1 MLIKKVTQIEKHNA
15 MSWKK
20 ELKILAK
27 PYYWV
32 NILLAVSFLI
42 AKKTNAI
49 CTRVFPQAAKEDVC
63 DMDSRE
69 VEILFFLLIVVMIRS
84 RKTGS
89 VTMINYL
96 SSSFLYTKVANMIL
110 WSYADF
116 RYGLGFLLICVL
128 VGMLLPEPSYKGP
141 EHITYFRNAQVFE
154 EELTRDKRT
163 SWLICFYTV
172 WNPSCVNFAPI
183 FAELSAEYN
192 TDLLKFGKIDI
203 GRFPDIG
210 TKYHISDSSFSKQLP
225 TVILFQQGKETD
237 RQPRVDPKGKLQKF
251 FFSSDN
257 VRASFGLNQLYKQ
270 AVERLPAS
278 VTQEESKKSK

>member
-1 MLIKKVTQIEKHNA
+1 

-20 ELKILAK
+20 QLKILAK
-27 PYYWV
+27 PYYWL
-32 NILLAVSFLI
+32 NILLAVSYLI

-49 CTRVFPQAAKEDVC
+49 CTRIFPQAAKDEVC

-116 RYGLGFLLICVL
+116 RYGLGFLLLCVL
-128 VGMLLPEPSYKGP
+128 VGMIFPEPSYKGP

-154 EELTRDKRT
+154 EELARDKRI

-183 FAELSAEYN
+183 FAELSAEYG
-192 TDLLKFGKIDI
+192 TELLRFGKIDI
-203 GRFPDIG
+203 GRFPDVAA
-210 TKYHISDSSFSKQLP
+210 KYRISDSSFSRQLP
-225 TVILFQQGKETD
+225 TVILFQQGKEVD
-237 RQPRVDPKGKLQKF
+237 RQPRVNANGKLQKF
-251 FFSSDN
+251 FFSTDN

-270 AVERLPAS
+270 AVERLPAAT
-278 VTQEESKKSK
+278 VTPESKKIK

>member
-1 MLIKKVTQIEKHNA
+1 

-20 ELKILAK
+20 ELKVLAK

-32 NILLAVSFLI
+32 NILLAVSYLVS
-42 AKKTNAI
+42 KKTKVI
-49 CTRVFPQAAKEDVC
+49 CTRLFQHANQEEEDVC

-96 SSSFLYTKVANMIL
+96 TSSFLYTKVANLIL
-110 WSYADF
+110 WAYADF

-128 VGMLLPEPSYKGP
+128 VGMLLPEPSYSGP
-141 EHITYFRNAQVFE
+141 EHITYFRNAKTFE
-154 EELTRDKRT
+154 EELVRDKKV

-192 TDLLKFGKIDI
+192 ANLLKFGKIDI
-203 GRFPDIG
+203 GRFPDVAA
-210 TKYHISDSSFSKQLP
+210 KYHISDSSFSKQLP
-225 TVILFQQGKETD
+225 TLILFQQGKEVD
-237 RQPRVDPKGKLQKF
+237 RRPCGDAKGKLQKF

-257 VRASFGLNQLYKQ
+257 VRACFGLNQLYKQ
-270 AVERLPAS
+270 SVEKQPP
-278 VTQEESKKSK
+278 VESKKSK

>member
-1 MLIKKVTQIEKHNA
+1 MT
-15 MSWKK
+15 WKK
-20 ELKILAK
+20 QLTVLAQ

-32 NILLAVSFLI
+32 NILLAISYLL
-42 AKKTNAI
+42 AKKAPLTCRRI
-49 CTRVFPQAAKEDVC
+49 FHSGDQEDLC
-63 DMDSRE
+63 DLDSRE
-69 VEILFFLLIVVMIRS
+69 TEILFFLLIVVMIRS

-96 SSSFLYTKVANMIL
+96 SSSFLYTKVANAIL
-110 WSYADF
+110 WAYADY
-116 RYGLGFLLICVL
+116 RYGVAFLLLCVL
-128 VGMLLPEPSYKGP
+128 VGMLLPEPSYRGP

-154 EELTRDKRT
+154 EELDREKRV

-203 GRFPDIG
+203 GRFPDVAQ
-210 TKYHISDSSFSKQLP
+210 KFRISDSSFSRQLP
-225 TVILFQQGKETD
+225 TVVLFQLGKEVD
-237 RQPRVDPKGKLQKF
+237 RRPCVDAKGKLQKF

-257 VRASFGLNQLYKQ
+257 MRATFGLNQLYKQ
-270 AVERLPAS
+270 AVERLPPAKQ
-278 VTQEESKKSK
+278 VGLESKKSQ

>member
-1 MLIKKVTQIEKHNA
+1 
-15 MSWKK
+15 MSLKK
-20 ELKILAK
+20 ELRTLAK

-32 NILLAVSFLI
+32 NILLAISYLL
-42 AKKTNAI
+42 AKKTNVI
-49 CTRVFPQAAKEDVC
+49 CTRIFQQSDQDEVC

-69 VEILFFLLIVVMIRS
+69 VEILFFLVIVVMIRS

-128 VGMLLPEPSYKGP
+128 VGMLLPEPSYRGP
-141 EHITYFRNAQVFE
+141 EHITYFRNAQVFD
-154 EELTRDKRT
+154 EELARDKRA

-192 TDLLKFGKIDI
+192 TEGLRFGKIDI
-203 GRFPDIG
+203 GRFPDVAQ
-210 TKYHISDSSFSKQLP
+210 KYRISDSSFSRQLP
-225 TVILFQQGKETD
+225 TVILFQQGKEVD
-237 RQPRVDPKGKLQKF
+237 RRPCVDNKGKLQKF
-251 FFSSDN
+251 FFSGDN
-257 VRASFGLNQLYKQ
+257 IRATFGLNQLYKQ
-270 AVERLPAS
+270 AVERLPATAATP
-278 VTQEESKKSK
+278 VESKKSK

>member
-1 MLIKKVTQIEKHNA
+1 
-15 MSWKK
+15 MSLKK
-20 ELKILAK
+20 ELKTLAM

-32 NILLAVSFLI
+32 NILLAISYLL
-42 AKKTNAI
+42 AKKTKVI
-49 CTRVFPQAAKEDVC
+49 CTRLFQHAGQDDVC

-96 SSSFLYTKVANMIL
+96 TSSFLYTKVANMIL

-116 RYGLGFLLICVL
+116 RYGLGFLLMCVL
-128 VGMLLPEPSYKGP
+128 VGMLLPEPSYRGP
-141 EHITYFRNAQVFE
+141 EHITYFRNAQTFE

-163 SWLICFYTV
+163 TWLICFYTV

-192 TDLLKFGKIDI
+192 TELLKFGKIDI
-203 GRFPDIG
+203 GRFPDVAA
-210 TKYHISDSSFSKQLP
+210 KYRISDSSFSRQLP
-225 TVILFQQGKETD
+225 TVILFQQGKEVD
-237 RQPRVDPKGKLQKF
+237 RRPCVDAKGKLQKF
-251 FFSSDN
+251 FFSNDN
-257 VRASFGLNQLYKQ
+257 VRATFGLNQLYKQ
-270 AVERLPAS
+270 AVERLPTPKPA
-278 VTQEESKKSK
+278 TLESKKSK

>member
-1 MLIKKVTQIEKHNA
+1 

-20 ELKILAK
+20 ELRVLAK

-32 NILLAVSFLI
+32 NILLAISYLL
-42 AKKTNAI
+42 AKKTKVI
-49 CTRVFPQAAKEDVC
+49 CTRLFQQADQEDVC

-96 SSSFLYTKVANMIL
+96 TSSFLYTKVANMIL
-110 WSYADF
+110 WAYADF

-128 VGMLLPEPSYKGP
+128 VGMLLPEPSYRGP

-154 EELTRDKRT
+154 EELARDKRI

-183 FAELSAEYN
+183 FAELSAEYD
-192 TDLLKFGKIDI
+192 TELLKFGKIDI
-203 GRFPDIG
+203 GRFPDVG
-210 TKYHISDSSFSKQLP
+210 QKFRISDSSFSRQLP
-225 TVILFQQGKETD
+225 TVILFQQGKEVD
-237 RQPRVDPKGKLQKF
+237 RRPSGDAKGKLQKF

-257 VRASFGLNQLYKQ
+257 VRATFGLNQLYKQ
-270 AVERLPAS
+270 AVERLPAK
-278 VTQEESKKSK
+278 QEPLESKKSK

>member
-1 MLIKKVTQIEKHNA
+1 
-15 MSWKK
+15 MSLKK
-20 ELKILAK
+20 ELKVLAK

-32 NILLAVSFLI
+32 NILLAISYLL
-42 AKKTNAI
+42 AKKTKWI
-49 CTRVFPQAAKEDVC
+49 CTRIFQHTVQDEVC

-96 SSSFLYTKVANMIL
+96 TSSFLYTKVANMIL

-116 RYGLGFLLICVL
+116 RYGLGFLLMCVL
-128 VGMLLPEPSYKGP
+128 VGMLLPEPSYRGP

-163 SWLICFYTV
+163 TWLICFYTV

-192 TDLLKFGKIDI
+192 TELLKFGKIDI
-203 GRFPDIG
+203 GRFPDVAQ
-210 TKYHISDSSFSKQLP
+210 KYRISDSSFSRQLP
-225 TVILFQQGKETD
+225 TIILFQQGKEVD
-237 RQPRVDPKGKLQKF
+237 RRPCIDSKGKLQKF

-257 VRASFGLNQLYKQ
+257 VRATFGLNQLYKQ
-270 AVERLPAS
+270 AVERLPAA
-278 VTQEESKKSK
+278 VTKDESKKSK